1 VTVTSESPAERIAH
15 QGRHELVA
23 RLRTAFVSEASRAGG
38 GLDGDELE
46 RRITDAAQRAGA
58 ALWRRS
64 LAQAAM
70 AELGIDLAS
79 AIDHPEVLR
88 AHELVGAP
96 PYEPPAAAPEEP
108 AVAEEEPAP
117 APEEPAVAE
126 EEPAPAD
133 EPAADV
139 PEVQAPSD
147 PELEA
152 LRVPAVHVTGI
163 EAIKAGDRDIE
174 LRFTADSLDVLKRSS
189 GAPIGRV
196 HWSEITSLELPPP
209 RRGLRR
215 KPQELHL
222 ETFRGRATFE
232 LPGVTDEQLAEHVR
246 PMLERAGIDVD
257 ERPDR

>member
-1 VTVTSESPAERIAH
+1 VTATSESPAERIAH

-23 RLRTAFVSEASRAGG
+23 RLRTAFVSEASRTGP

-46 RRITDAAQRAGA
+46 RRITEAAQRAGA

-64 LAQAAM
+64 LAQAAV
-70 AELGIDLAS
+70 AELGIDLAA

-96 PYEPPAAAPEEP
+96 PWEPPAAAPEEP
-108 AVAEEEPAP
+108 APAEEEPGVGAEEPAVAAEEPAVAAEEPAP
-117 APEEPAVAE
+117 A
-126 EEPAPAD
+126 APD
-133 EPAADV
+133 E
-139 PEVQAPSD
+139 
-147 PELEA
+147 EA
-152 LRVPAVHVTGI
+152 LRVPAVHITGI
-163 EAIKAGDRDIE
+163 EAIKAGERDIE
-174 LRFTADSLDVLKRSS
+174 LRFTAESLDVLKRSS

-196 HWSEITSLELPPP
+196 RWSEVTSLELPPP

-232 LPGVTDEQLAEHVR
+232 LPGVTDEQLTEHVR
-246 PMLERAGIDVD
+246 PMLERAGVDVN